1 MADERNIVDWV
12 YDLLPG
18 SVQNHLY
25 DRWVGQGT
33 EGINNKVPER
43 TGIIGG
49 SGINWDAQATAGQM
63 IEADFVRWEEA
74 QSEEHSRYGSVKRL
88 RNSDAI
94 RENDGTEL
102 TYSIEKSDGGYHYAI
117 NEWPT
122 VGPDREGT
130 WSEPFKTAAEAE
142 REANVAMCR
151 EYGPGEGNVLQD
163 ARETEEDDPNRLE
176 HEQSTA
182 AGTWSG
188 DRGAELERLNR
199 SEQTY
204 GERPL
209 DEPPERGIED
219 DEEEL
224 ER

>member
-1 MADERNIVDWV
+1 
-12 YDLLPG
+12 
-18 SVQNHLY
+18 VQNRLY
-25 DRWVGQGT
+25 DRWAGQGT
-33 EGINNKVPER
+33 EGINNEVPER
-43 TGIIGG
+43 TA
-49 SGINWDAQATAGQM
+49 DQM
-63 IEADFVRWEEA
+63 IEADFVRVEEA
-74 QSEEHSRYGSVKRL
+74 QCEEHSAYGSVKRL

-102 TYSIEKSDGGYHYAI
+102 TYSMGKSDGGYHYAI

-130 WSEPFKTAAEAE
+130 WSEQFKTAAAAE
-142 REANVAMCR
+142 REANAAMCG
-151 EYGPGEGNVLQD
+151 EYEPGEGNVLQAY
-163 ARETEEDDPNRLE
+163 ARETEEADPNRLD

-199 SEQTY
+199 SKQT
-204 GERPL
+204 GSL

-219 DEEEL
+219 DEEEW